1 MVDVDD
7 PFAVLG
13 VDRDA
18 DEVALRAA
26 RRRLA
31 KALHPDRQGGD
42 AARMQRL
49 NAAFDDALE
58 LVQRRAH
65 AEAPVPADPPPA
77 EPAPSPPPRQPGRMA
92 HDVASFT
99 IEALPAE
106 AFEALLIVATWLGEV
121 VVDEPPYQ
129 LDVELGEPYSCW
141 CRLDLVPDAGAST
154 VAVTLV
160 ATDGAGSL
168 PDLDTV
174 RDAWVTAL
182 NQLGRPTP

>member
-31 KALHPDRQGGD
+31 KELHPDRQGGD
-42 AARMQRL
+42 ATRMQRL

-58 LVQRRAH
+58 LVQRRQDPAMP
-65 AEAPVPADPPPA
+65 APADPPPS
-77 EPAPSPPPRQPGRMA
+77 EPAPPRQPGRMA

-121 VVDEPPYQ
+121 LVDEPPYQ
-129 LDVELGEPYSCW
+129 LDVELGAPYSCW

-154 VAVTLV
+154 VALTLV
-160 ATDGAGSL
+160 ATDVTSRPDL

-182 NQLGRPTP
+182 NQLGRPD